1 MKHYLS
7 EFADLHVNT
16 SMKLDLQMEFP
27 LHFRPPV
34 CGVAFLPWVSKAIEQ
49 RPTSHSCILASTYTS
64 DYQEVCSLTR
74 RIRVKLVIPQVQDE
88 KAGFSREDFV
98 SSLLQRVA

>member
-16 SMKLDLQMEFP
+16 PMKMEMESP
-27 LHFRPPV
+27 LHSRPPV

-49 RPTSHSCILASTYTS
+49 RPTSHNCILASTYTS